1 MTEKKVMPK
10 APPLKE
16 RLIVEYDDELRK
28 LQKELNDLT
37 TSIQQNQQFIDNQR
51 IRANQLF
58 GEIQALQRMRE
69 QLINKK

>member
-58 GEIQALQRMRE
+58 GERQALQRMRE